1 MILNRKQKKVWTFL
15 VIISSLALILGTILP
30 YIIR

>member
-1 MILNRKQKKVWTFL
+1 MILNRKQRKIWTIL
-15 VIISSLALILGTILP
+15 VIVSSLALILGTILP

>member
-1 MILNRKQKKVWTFL
+1 MILNRKQRTVWTVL
-15 VIISSLALILGTILP
+15 VVAASLALIATSILP

>member
-1 MILNRKQKKVWTFL
+1 MILNRKQRTVWTIL
-15 VIISSLALILGTILP
+15 VAIASLALIATSILP